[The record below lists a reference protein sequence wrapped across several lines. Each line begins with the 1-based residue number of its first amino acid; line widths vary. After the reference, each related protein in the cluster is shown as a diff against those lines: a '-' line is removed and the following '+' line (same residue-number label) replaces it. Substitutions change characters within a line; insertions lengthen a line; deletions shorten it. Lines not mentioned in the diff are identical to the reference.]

1 MNQRITKPYIR
12 KNGQLAEVPFE
23 EAFQYIGQKLQK
35 PETNGTLV
43 MTSGS
48 YSNETLYLLQRLART
63 VLNTNAL
70 GSFDYYR
77 RDTDFFADKNDILP
91 FAEMF
96 LSDKFYC
103 MFPKIGATCDDAFVE
118 TRRAASLHPL
128 ETSVETHDRASL
140 QVPETLK
147 AVIEIL
153 NRCPETPKYWFN
165 TPDTLNITD
174 YYAFFRSVNF
184 YLIHHH
190 LEKGIYVE
198 VLGKNYGAYKEVLL
212 ADDYDA
218 LLQKNNLQN
227 ADIQTFV
234 DDLVKIPAPAILV
247 WERWLTAE
255 AYHELEN
262 LCMLLDVQSKPAAGF
277 LTIKGELNSQGLFD
291 MGIFS
296 HIAPGG
302 HALDDTMRQKM
313 EAVLGMPVCAA
324 PVNLFSSLDCTAF
337 RNVLLWNALSAEIPQ
352 DIANQVD
359 KAEFSVLQTAYLPDN
374 ANHYDVILPANL
386 PEEISGTYTD
396 TAKVPHQYVAE
407 DGNLLEYNN
416 LQQLAKLAAA
426 FGCDSFPQTSDEVFL
441 EYISFM
447 EAGCHSAE
455 RHFFK

>member
-1 MNQRITKPYIR
+1 MNPRITKPYIKR
-12 KNGQLAEVPFE
+12 NGQLVEVPFE
-23 EAFQYIGQKLQK
+23 EAFAFIAQKLQTAK
-35 PETNGTLV
+35 TNETLV
-43 MTSGS
+43 MASGS
-48 YSNETLYLLQRLART
+48 YSNETLYLLQRFART

-77 RDTDFFADKNDILP
+77 RGTDFFADKNDILP

-96 LSDKFYC
+96 SSDKFYC
-103 MFPKIGATCDDAFVE
+103 IFPNAE
-118 TRRAASLHPL
+118 TRHG
-128 ETSVETHDRASL
+128 TSL
-140 QVPETLK
+140 QIPETLK
-147 AVIEIL
+147 AVFEIL
-153 NRCPETPKYWFN
+153 KHCPYTPRYWFN

-198 VLGKNYGAYKEVLL
+198 VLGKNYGTYKEALL

-218 LLQKNNLQN
+218 LLRKNHLQDT
-227 ADIQTFV
+227 DIQTFV

-291 MGIFS
+291 MGMFP

-302 HALDDTMRQKM
+302 HALDDAMRQKM
-313 EAVLGMPVCAA
+313 EAVLGMSVCAA
-324 PVNLFSSLDCTAF
+324 PVNLSSSLDSTAF
-337 RNVLLWNALSAEIPQ
+337 RNVLLWNALGTEIPQ

-359 KAEFSVLQTAYLPDN
+359 KAEFSVLQTAYLLDN
-374 ANHYDVILPANL
+374 ADRYDVILPANL
-386 PEEISGTYTD
+386 PEEVSGTYTD

-407 DGNLLEYNN
+407 NGNLLEYNN

-426 FGCDSFPQTSDEVFL
+426 FGCDSFPQTPDEVFL

>member
-1 MNQRITKPYIR
+1 M
-12 KNGQLAEVPFE
+12 PFE
-23 EAFQYIGQKLQK
+23 EAFLYIGQKLQK

-48 YSNETLYLLQRLART
+48 YSNETLYLLQRFART
-63 VLNTNAL
+63 ALNTNAL

-77 RDTDFFADKNDILP
+77 RGTDFFADKNDILP

-103 MFPKIGATCDDAFVE
+103 MFPHVE
-118 TRRAASLHPL
+118 TRC
-128 ETSVETHDRASL
+128 TTSL
-140 QVPETLK
+140 QPPETLK
-147 AVIEIL
+147 AVYEIL

-198 VLGKNYGAYKEVLL
+198 VLGKNYEAYKEALL

-227 ADIQTFV
+227 ADIQKFV
-234 DDLVKIPAPAILV
+234 DDIIAIQAPAFIV
-247 WERWLTAE
+247 WERWLTE
-255 AYHELEN
+255 KAYHELEN
-262 LCMLLDVQSKPAAGF
+262 FCMLLDVQSKPASGF
-277 LTIKGELNSQGLFD
+277 LTIKGELNSQGLYD
-291 MGIFS
+291 MGMFP

-302 HALDDTMRQKM
+302 HALDDAMRQKM
-313 EAVLGMPVCAA
+313 EAVLGMSVCAA
-324 PVNLFSSLDCTAF
+324 PVNLSSSLDSTAF
-337 RNVLLWNALSAEIPQ
+337 RNVLLWNALGTEIPQ

-374 ANHYDVILPANL
+374 ADRYDVILPANL
-386 PEEISGTYTD
+386 PEETSGTYTD

-416 LQQLAKLAAA
+416 LQQIAKIAESFGFA
-426 FGCDSFPQTSDEVFL
+426 FPGSKDEVFL

>member
-1 MNQRITKPYIR
+1 M
-12 KNGQLAEVPFE
+12 PFE

-35 PETNGTLV
+35 SETNGTLV

-48 YSNETLYLLQRLART
+48 YSNETLYLLQRFART

-77 RDTDFFADKNDILP
+77 RGTDFFADKNDILP

-96 LSDKFYC
+96 QSDKIYC
-103 MFPKIGATCDDAFVE
+103 IFPNVVE
-118 TRRAASLHPL
+118 I
-128 ETSVETHDRASL
+128 
-140 QVPETLK
+140 PETLK
-147 AVIEIL
+147 AVHEIL
-153 NRCPETPKYWFN
+153 NRCPDTPKYWFN
-165 TPDTLNITD
+165 TSDTLNITD

-184 YLIHHH
+184 YLIQHH

-198 VLGKNYGAYKEVLL
+198 VLGKNYGTYKEALL

-218 LLQKNNLQN
+218 LLQKNNLQD

-234 DDLVKIPAPAILV
+234 DDLVKIPAPAFLV
-247 WERWLTAE
+247 WERWLTE
-255 AYHELEN
+255 GAYHELEN

-291 MGIFS
+291 MGMFP
-296 HIAPGG
+296 HISPGG
-302 HALDDTMRQKM
+302 HKMTEKRQEKM
-313 EAVLGMPVCAA
+313 AEVLGVPVCAEPIDVPA
-324 PVNLFSSLDCTAF
+324 ALDRTAF
-337 RNVLLWNALSAEIPQ
+337 RNVLLWNALGAEIPQ

-359 KAEFSVLQTAYLPDN
+359 KAEFSVSQTVYLPDN
-374 ANHYDVILPANL
+374 ADCYDVILPANL

-396 TAKVPHQYVAE
+396 TTKVPHRYVAE
-407 DGNLLEYNN
+407 NCNLLEYNN
-416 LQQLAKLAAA
+416 LQQIAKLADT
-426 FGCDSFPQTSDEVFL
+426 FGFDTFPQTPDEVFL

-455 RHFFK
+455 RHFFR

>member
-1 MNQRITKPYIR
+1 M
-12 KNGQLAEVPFE
+12 PFE

-35 PETNGTLV
+35 PHTNGTLV

-48 YSNETLYLLQRLART
+48 YSNETLYLLQRFART

-77 RDTDFFADKNDILP
+77 RGTDFFADKNDLLP

-96 LSDKFYC
+96 QSDKFYC
-103 MFPKIGATCDDAFVE
+103 MFPDGVE
-118 TRRAASLHPL
+118 I
-128 ETSVETHDRASL
+128 
-140 QVPETLK
+140 PETLK
-147 AVIEIL
+147 AVHEIL
-153 NRCPETPKYWFN
+153 NRCPDTPKYWFN
-165 TPDTLNITD
+165 TPNTLNITD
-174 YYAFFRSVNF
+174 YFAFFRSVNF
-184 YLIHHH
+184 YLIQHH

-198 VLGKNYGAYKEVLL
+198 ALGKNYGAYKEALQT
-212 ADDYDA
+212 DDYDA
-218 LLQKNNLQN
+218 LLRNNNLQN

-234 DDLVKIPAPAILV
+234 DDLVKIPAPAFIV
-247 WERWLTAE
+247 WERWLTEE

-291 MGIFS
+291 MGIFP

-302 HALDDTMRQKM
+302 HKMTEKQRQKM
-313 EAVLGMPVCAA
+313 EAVLGVPVCAE
-324 PVNLFSSLDCTAF
+324 PVDLPAALNRTAF
-337 RNVLLWNALSAEIPQ
+337 RNVLLWNALSAELPQ
-352 DIANQVD
+352 DIANQLD
-359 KAEFSVLQTAYLPDN
+359 KTAFSVLQTACLPDN
-374 ANHYDVILPANL
+374 ADRYDVILPANL

-396 TAKVPHQYVAE
+396 TAKVPHRYVAE
-407 DGNLLEYNN
+407 NGNLLEYNN
-416 LQQLAKLAAA
+416 LQQLAKLAEAL
-426 FGCDSFPQTSDEVFL
+426 GCTPFPQTPDETFL